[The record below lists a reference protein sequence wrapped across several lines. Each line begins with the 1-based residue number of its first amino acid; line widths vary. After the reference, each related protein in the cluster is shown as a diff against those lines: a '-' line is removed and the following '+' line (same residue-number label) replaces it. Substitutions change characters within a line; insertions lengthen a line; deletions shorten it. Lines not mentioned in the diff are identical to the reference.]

1 MAALPSRLEI
11 PDDAIQ
17 LEFARASGPGGQNVN
32 KVATAVQLR
41 VDLARAGLPDDI
53 CRRLRRLAGR
63 KVTQEGILLIE
74 AQRYRTQVQ
83 NRDDA
88 FAQLA
93 ALLHRATIP
102 VKRRRKTAPTAANR
116 AERLDAKRKR
126 SRIKEGRGREKS
138 GDGW

>member
-1 MAALPSRLEI
+1 MVAVTSGLEI
-11 PDDAIQ
+11 ADDAIQ
-17 LEFARASGPGGQNVN
+17 LEFVRASGPGGQNVN

-53 CRRLRRLAGR
+53 HRRLRRLAGR
-63 KVTQEGILLIE
+63 KVTHEGILLID
-74 AQRYRTQVQ
+74 AQRYRTQAQ

-93 ALLHRATIP
+93 ALLHRASIP
-102 VKRRRKTAPTAANR
+102 IKRRRKTTPTAANR

-126 SRIKEGRGREKS
+126 SRTKRQRGGAKE